1 MVEGGVKKSVL
12 LQGGTL
18 SFYSDFILTIQFHP
32 IRQQCTMTKYDRK
45 YS

>member
-32 IRQQCTMTKYDRK
+32 IRQQCTMINF
-45 YS
+45 